1 MQQQEDIVIKVNRP
15 LRILKQKDNIYS
27 KVDNEK
33 RIQLLHLV
41 KEKGKS
47 LKEASQ
53 FLDIN
58 YSTAKTI
65 LRIYRIEKRILKKSS
80 IVLSNQTESEGLPDN
95 ELFPISSQSSSIETN
110 YSISPMKPKAIPLNY
125 NIPHYCSQLQNLI
138 TLTKECVEQVIMN
151 EIIINN
157 ISSTLN
163 QMSQSSIFNNNCIG
177 SNKMNYLFG
186 TGYELQ

>member
-1 MQQQEDIVIKVNRP
+1 MQQQGDIVIKVNRP
-15 LRILKQKDNIYS
+15 LRILNQKDNIYS

-33 RIQLLHLV
+33 RIRLLHLV

-53 FLDIN
+53 ILDIN

-80 IVLSNQTESEGLPDN
+80 IVLNNQTESEGLLDN
-95 ELFPISSQSSSIETN
+95 EMPPLSLQSSSVDTN
-110 YSISPMKPKAIPLNY
+110 YSASSSMKPKVISFNHQDTF
-125 NIPHYCSQLQNLI
+125 NYCSQLHNLI

-151 EIIINN
+151 EMIIQN
-157 ISSTLN
+157 ISCTLN
-163 QMSQSSIFNNNCIG
+163 QISANSVFNNCNCIG
-177 SNKMNYLFG
+177 GNKMNYLF
-186 TGYELQ
+186 